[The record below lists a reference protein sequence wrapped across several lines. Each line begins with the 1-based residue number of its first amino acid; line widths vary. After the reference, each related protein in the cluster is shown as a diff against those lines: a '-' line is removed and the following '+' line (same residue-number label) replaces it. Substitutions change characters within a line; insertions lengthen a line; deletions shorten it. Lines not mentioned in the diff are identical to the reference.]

1 MAPSSE
7 QKPCVIKRSIGH
19 WALGIGHCPLGI
31 FTQAL
36 QVASCPAD
44 DGVLKI
50 PSVLWT
56 DAFVFEHGDRF
67 AHQRRP
73 DIEATPQG
81 GVAVRNRPGCIRMSL
96 GEDMLLSVWL
106 EGIFA
111 AHEFWVES
119 WRGLSSA
126 RGVNFRNHGDG

>member
-1 MAPSSE
+1 
-7 QKPCVIKRSIGH
+7 
-19 WALGIGHCPLGI
+19 
-31 FTQAL
+31 
-36 QVASCPAD
+36 
-44 DGVLKI
+44 
-50 PSVLWT
+50 
-56 DAFVFEHGDRF
+56 
-67 AHQRRP
+67 
-73 DIEATPQG
+73 
-81 GVAVRNRPGCIRMSL
+81 MSL

>member
-1 MAPSSE
+1 VTDTLLSNAKTDFPTG
-7 QKPCVIKRSIGH
+7 VVR
-19 WALGIGHCPLGI
+19 PLKQPEGRGPK
-31 FTQAL
+31 Q
-36 QVASCPAD
+36 
-44 DGVLKI
+44 
-50 PSVLWT
+50 
-56 DAFVFEHGDRF
+56 
-67 AHQRRP
+67 
-73 DIEATPQG
+73 
-81 GVAVRNRPGCIRMSL
+81 PGCIRMSL